1 MMMRL
6 GLLCALSLTL
16 TMEASG
22 QSKGPWLFNG
32 GLTAGVTAA
41 QVRGDG
47 IDGFNK
53 LGFHAGAVLDIRQFQ
68 DLGFQSAE
76 FATPALDAF
85 AAESLVLARYYVQ
98 PVCTP
103 TRAALLTARHPFRM
117 GLQSVIPQ
125 AATAALPTTE
135 ATLAEALRAAGTH
148 QATALG
154 KWVSVDEHTCSIVCP

>member
-1 MMMRL
+1 MRV
-6 GLLCALSLTL
+6 C
-16 TMEASG
+16 
-22 QSKGPWLFNG
+22 
-32 GLTAGVTAA
+32 TAVILA
-41 QVRGDG
+41 
-47 IDGFNK
+47 
-53 LGFHAGAVLDIRQFQ
+53 AGACCGMSSPKHIIMHVLDDIGFQ
-68 DLGFQSAE
+68 DLGFQGAE
-76 FATPALDAF
+76 YATPALDAF

-125 AATAALPTTE
+125 AATAALPAAE

-154 KWVSVDEHTCSIVCP
+154 KWVRFDEHTRVCCLSVTC